1 MILVARARGLRPVV
15 GEVVP
20 LRERVVYME
29 ALRAVIGGLVV
40 LATVIGVARG
50 ASPRPVA
57 VITAAY
63 LALSLLPLVLRR
75 AEPTRLLPLY
85 RGMLLVDGIYLAWVL
100 LQSGGPFSPLRSL
113 LFVHVIVVTLLVSYR
128 TGLKDTA
135 WLTLLFLVVA
145 EASELGIGHPAPTP
159 SPGGSALAVA
169 MTIAALWAIA
179 FATAT
184 FSAINERALRRQKA
198 QLARLAAMTEEID
211 GAEEATDI
219 PAIVLDALRE
229 TFGFTR
235 GVMIASLHDE
245 PRVLAGTGAQ
255 PLPEVPTGL
264 DPLMERSWLQREP
277 TLVRRIDPAVDERLA
292 TLLPDAI
299 NVVIV
304 PLFLPKGYRL
314 GLIALEHGT
323 SRGTMRRR
331 DVLLVAQ
338 FASHAA
344 LALHNAWLMEERIAK
359 LEEIEALQ
367 REIVAHNARLEIAVA
382 ERTEQLRETVSDLEA
397 VDAQRRQLL
406 QGLVRAQEDERARL
420 ANDIHDDPLQK
431 LVSVKM
437 RVELLRRGGEHL
449 DELNV
454 IHDTLRSCIAS
465 LRFMLFDLRPPI
477 LDERGLAPALERFLD
492 QSGLQAAWSVHDD
505 LSSAI
510 DSDMRV
516 ILYRIAQ
523 EALVNVRKHADAT
536 HVSVRLMEDE
546 AGISMRIS
554 DDGRGFLLADD
565 TGSRPGHLGLGSM
578 RERAEMAGGTCSLFS
593 LPGTGTTLEVWL
605 PHGHPETAG
614 APDPE
619 EVPYLA
625 EKRLA

>member
-40 LATVIGVARG
+40 LATVLGVARG
-50 ASPRPVA
+50 AGPWPLA

-63 LALSLLPLVLRR
+63 LGLSLLPLVLRR

-159 SPGGSALAVA
+159 NPGDSALAVA

-184 FSAINERALRRQKA
+184 FSAINERALRRQNA
-198 QLARLAAMTEEID
+198 QLARLATMTEEID

-406 QGLVRAQEDERARL
+406 QGLVRAQEDERTRL

-431 LVSVKM
+431 LVSIKM

-492 QSGLQAAWSVHDD
+492 QSDLQAAWSVHDD

-536 HVSVRLMEDE
+536 HVSVRLMEDD

-565 TGSRPGHLGLGSM
+565 SGSRPGHLGLGSM

-619 EVPYLA
+619 EVLYLA